1 MKRRVLSLLLTFSLI
16 FGLLPPKVRAA
27 GLTSWQTF
35 EVKLTDGASYHHGK
49 NQDSFSGGA
58 GTGVFTCRAENQA
71 DADGANQAAITAD
84 EPARHKT
91 SDILLQ
97 PFTIDIDVPAHTSY
111 AVTFRV
117 DYAIARN
124 SGGRAW
130 YWLELIDGSAG
141 AGLSTQNS
149 AVKSGENSLGRL
161 CLSNES
167 GGTASYYF
175 TAVFSNTSGA
185 ETTVSRPM
193 AYYVGTS
200 ASTALTADYH
210 HRLTSSA
217 VLSAVDCVTTGYEA
231 EVNGTPYAT
240 LAEAAEAYS
249 DSGGNPTL
257 TLLRDVKAT
266 GEVLLNRNGTFD
278 LAGHT
283 LTGHIRAIA
292 NVTVQN
298 GAIDADERTGITN
311 LSVYPLTLRNL
322 TIRNGAAGVSA
333 QGALTLD
340 NVTFSGNTKDV
351 RLDQN
356 NSITLGAAL
365 ANDKEHKLRVEA
377 GDAHAY
383 ADAAGRPRVVVSN
396 WGDKMGGKKP
406 SDYLEILPDGA
417 PPLNVDEGKAVLRPV
432 RVTFG
437 ANGGT
442 VEPESLYV
450 KSDGKLLF
458 LPTPVSAGRQ
468 FDQWKN
474 GETGVND
481 VNDIKFDQDT
491 TLTAAWKGGAAA
503 GVTVRFDLNGAA
515 GTAPADITPSG
526 TYGTLPT
533 PAARTGYTFAG
544 WYTAPSGGTQVAAE
558 TPVPACGHTL
568 YAHWARDTVTV
579 TFNLA
584 YDGAPAPTTRAVNTG
599 GAVGPLPTP
608 TREGCTFKE
617 WRNVN
622 NAPITADT
630 TVSADSTYFAKW
642 TANAY
647 TVTLNPN
654 GGTLPSEYEPTRT
667 VTYGAEYGYVPSGTF
682 TREGYTF
689 GGWYTALSGGTTI
702 KRDTPMT
709 TAADHTL
716 YAHWTPKTVT
726 VTFDFG
732 TSTKE
737 IPQTYGEPYKFPATV
752 PEKSGCVFQGW
763 FTQSGGGEQVMGGDT
778 FTGLAP
784 TTLYANYTTASGHT
798 HTMNGTGSVE
808 FSTALSSITQLTDS
822 RTLVAGNYY
831 LTEDITVTTG
841 SIFISDEVNLCLN
854 GHTIT
859 SGARGSISLNSGTTL
874 NICDCKGTG
883 KIESKGDG
891 ACLVVHNVGT
901 ANLYGGTFTNTA
913 ANTACVLVEDGGT
926 LNVDGATISG
936 QTGIQIDSGT
946 VTVKSG
952 SISGDSSNY
961 SAALFIN
968 GSDGAATITGG
979 TFKGNYGIHI
989 STYGPTGGLTLGGS
1003 PVIQGT
1009 EADLYLI
1016 SQITVQKDFQG
1027 ALSVKPSGVSSFPFV
1042 IASGDH
1048 AAHFAPYDP
1057 DTYEIK
1063 ENEGKTR
1070 LYRLHRHAA
1079 DGTTGGTVWEPLA
1092 ANSANPAETALT
1104 SGNYYLTEDL
1114 TANLQ
1119 IAGNQTVNLC
1129 LNGHTLTPS
1138 STSDVTIYIN
1148 GDGSTLNLCDC
1159 GTYQN
1164 GKVIGRI
1171 EIRGSDNVLNQY
1183 GGTLHA
1189 SLPIL
1194 APFPDTV
1201 WNFYKGKLK
1210 GDSGDFHITPR
1221 GLCNF
1226 LGAAGEIDM
1235 AGGSILLDRESKTPV
1250 HIEKSPASPCQVT
1263 VVGSDNANKIT
1274 GYPFVV
1280 ADGLPAGATLE
1291 QCFTFAGTEAL
1302 KLDTNEG
1309 GEVVLRKFNV
1319 AVDGGV
1325 VLQAG
1330 LDGKLTQAQ
1339 LDSVKPAAPAGQ
1351 TWDGFYTA
1359 ATGGEKIT
1367 PNSVFSGDAVIYPR
1381 WIPCDHT
1388 GSTNPPVSVAA
1399 TCAAPGMKATFC
1411 TVCHQYKV
1419 EPIPA
1424 AAHTP
1429 AAAWST
1435 DDAQHWHECTVC
1447 HARVQ
1452 EGPHRWGDPVTENY
1466 VTTQTCQDCGAASTE
1481 LASAYVVVCQPG
1493 GPGESITETFHL
1505 GETVTLPSLTRA
1517 GYTLKGWELLDTA
1530 PGGADGLTPGTLMNP
1545 GDTFAMPARGV
1556 VFLARWELNSPV
1568 TLGSGPVILE
1578 DGTRVEKDGSTVTI
1592 TRPNGGGTT
1601 TITGAGGAEIIR
1613 DSDGRDK
1620 ITVPGEAAVQT
1631 GSGPEITLGGG
1642 GRVDS
1647 SGGVDA
1653 PSGSTVNGVTL
1664 GDGGYISSDGNV
1676 SFPEGGSVSADG
1688 GTVELEAGSEGVDAV
1703 TGEVPAYEPDINRV
1717 QIGDT
1722 VVTLPED
1729 WVNDPANSVPDGG
1742 GIVTLPA
1749 GSVVEIP
1756 GEGEKKTTVTLNDEG
1771 GAVNPDTNEVTIPA
1785 GADGAAVKDEN
1796 GGTVTV
1802 KVPEGT
1808 TGTVKPGG
1816 GMELP
1821 EGGTVTVDGGGGETE
1836 ITMPDGG
1843 GTVSRDENGNLT
1855 VPEGST
1861 VKKPDGTSE
1870 EVPDGGGTVS
1880 PGGEIKPSE
1889 GGGDTP
1895 VDPDPPK
1902 PPTAVTDGVTVTL
1915 PGGGS
1920 VTGSA
1925 DGTVTITD
1933 TDGTT
1938 TTVTPP
1944 AGGGTVTVD
1953 EETGEITVPAGS
1965 TVQTG
1970 ENGAAITLP
1979 EGGTV
1984 EPGGAVSGGTV
1995 QVGDVTVS
2003 APEGETVT
2011 TSPDGETTAPAG
2023 SAVTKPDGSTE
2034 KVPAGGGTVGAD
2046 GTVTPDEGGG
2056 TPTPGPDARECTV
2069 KFDRQDGGSEEP
2081 EAVTVHEGD
2090 KLTGLPSP
2098 SRSGYAFVG
2107 WYKDAACG
2115 NPWDAENDTVA
2126 GDMTL
2131 YAKWEAEHFEVS
2143 GSVTMGEDEDGDPA
2157 PAGNV
2162 TVLLKKGAAV
2172 ISEQP
2177 TGEDGGYSFSGVEP
2191 GRYNV
2196 VATTEDGRTVTILV
2210 EIDGGHVTGQDLVI
2224 PGEKV
2229 NSVLEVIQKETTGA
2243 AKVNE
2248 TTVGGLEEEAR
2259 QKAEEAAGGGAAPA
2273 SVTLTMTVVSQEEGE
2288 AENAGDIKTTAG
2300 ENKIL
2305 EYMEIK
2311 VEQTVVTAAEDGGS
2325 SEEAKPEPVTST
2337 TNPLRIVI
2345 PFDFTGKARESVV
2358 VYRYHDGNGVEVL
2371 PEGEDSSGEYFV
2383 RGTDDITVYASQFST
2398 YAVGYEN
2405 ERYNVT
2411 VRDDGHGSAGAS
2423 ETAAAMGETITL
2435 TANPDSGY
2443 HFKAWQV
2450 VSGGVEIT
2458 NDAFTMPAGDVAV
2471 KAVFE
2476 EDSGGVPDAGP
2487 GEDDPPEEKP
2497 SSGSHSGGSNKGG
2510 AAGENALYEPSV
2522 TQPAHGTIT
2531 ISSDRA
2537 RKGDKVTVTVTPEEG
2552 YTVEAVTVAGKDG
2565 KAVDVTK
2572 NADGTYSFV
2581 QPAGKVTVS
2590 ARLKAAAD
2598 ADAGPAGG
2606 GGSPF
2611 PAYADLD
2618 ASAWYHDAVQYC
2630 LENGLMNGYGDGS
2643 FRPNASLTRAM
2654 LVQILYNHA
2663 GGPAVSG
2670 NGGFGDVSANAWYAQ
2685 AVAWAAENGI
2695 TQGYGDDLFGP
2706 DDPITREQL
2715 ALMLWRYTKNPA
2727 ATNKELHFADAD
2739 EADGYARDA
2748 LGWAVEKGILNGFGN
2763 GLLDPGGPVAR
2774 AQAAEMLTNYFEG
2787 Q

>member
-35 EVKLTDGASYHHGK
+35 EVKLTNGASYHHGE
-49 NQDSFSGGA
+49 NLDSFSGGA
-58 GTGVFTCRAENQA
+58 GTGVFDCRAENRA

-97 PFTIDIDVPAHTSY
+97 PFTIDIDVPAYTSY
-111 AVTFRV
+111 AVTFRADCRV
-117 DYAIARN
+117 ARN

-141 AGLSTQNS
+141 ANLNTQNS

-161 CLSNES
+161 CLSNGS

-175 TAVFSNTSGA
+175 TAVFSNPSGT

-210 HRLTSSA
+210 HRLESSA

-240 LAEAAEAYS
+240 LAEAAAAYS

-266 GEVLLNRNGTFD
+266 GEVILGRNGTFD

-292 NVTVQN
+292 GVTVQN

-311 LSVYPLTLRNL
+311 LGSFSLTLRNL

-333 QGALTLD
+333 QGPLTLD
-340 NVTFSGNTKDV
+340 GVTFSGNTKDV

-383 ADAAGRPRVVVSN
+383 ASEGKTPRVVVSN
-396 WGDKMGGKKP
+396 WGETMGGKKP

-450 KSDGKLLF
+450 VKSDHTLLF
-458 LPTPVSAGRQ
+458 QPTPVRAGHT
-468 FDQWKN
+468 FDQWL
-474 GETGVND
+474 ND
-481 VNDIKFDQDT
+481 GTPVASGAAFTEDI
-491 TLTAAWKGGAAA
+491 TLTAQWEGDAAA
-503 GVTVRFDLNGAA
+503 AVTVKFDLNGGTGEAPDA
-515 GTAPADITPSG
+515 TLTPGGSYTLPETAP
-526 TYGTLPT
+526 
-533 PAARTGYTFAG
+533 ARTGYTFAG
-544 WYTAPSGGTQVAAE
+544 WYTAPSGGTRVAAE
-558 TPVPACGHTL
+558 TPVPACSHTL
-568 YAHWARDTVTV
+568 YAHWTRDTVTV

-608 TREGCTFKE
+608 TREGYTFKE

-630 TVSADSTYFAKW
+630 TVSADSTYYAHW
-642 TANAY
+642 TAKRY

-654 GGTLPSEYEPTRT
+654 GGTLPAGKTDHGWADFGQMYAPLSVPTRT
-667 VTYGAEYGYVPSGTF
+667 
-682 TREGYTF
+682 GYTF
-689 GGWYTALSGGTTI
+689 AGWYTAPTGGIQTNNDGNGGTQSSGVSVC
-702 KRDTPMT
+702 T
-709 TAADHTL
+709 TAADHTI
-716 YAHWTPKTVT
+716 YAHWTAKPVT
-726 VTFDFG
+726 VTFEPRYSNSVSP
-732 TSTKE
+732 STKTVT
-737 IPQTYGEPYKFPATV
+737 PGQPYGELP
-752 PEKSGCVFQGW
+752 
-763 FTQSGGGEQVMGGDT
+763 
-778 FTGLAP
+778 AP
-784 TTLYANYTTASGHT
+784 TTGSPGYQFMGWYTAADGGTAVTRDTIVTTAANHTVTAFWSNTGHHHPVGGDVGAQTFTALTQADFNNAKTNPGTACNGVTKVDNAYKLTAGSYYLSENITLDDGHIYANA
-798 HTMNGTGSVE
+798 
-808 FSTALSSITQLTDS
+808 
-822 RTLVAGNYY
+822 
-831 LTEDITVTTG
+831 
-841 SIFISDEVNLCLN
+841 VNLCLN
-854 GHTIT
+854 GKTV
-859 SGARGSISLNSGTTL
+859 TTPYTAINYTGGNL
-874 NICDCKGTG
+874 NICDCAGGGKVVSGSQECISMSGTG
-883 KIESKGDG
+883 AVS
-891 ACLVVHNVGT
+891 
-901 ANLYGGTFTNTA
+901 LYGGTFEST
-913 ANTACVLVEDGGT
+913 GGAGVAIPAGSPS
-926 LNVDGATISG
+926 LIVDGATISG
-936 QTGIQIDSGT
+936 GQGIRIGEGNNTMNST
-946 VTVKSG
+946 VTIKSG
-952 SISGDSSNY
+952 SITGTSGAGIDDDNTSPTNTY
-961 SAALFIN
+961 TLN
-968 GSDGAATITGG
+968 VEGGTITGSG
-979 TFKGNYGIHI
+979 YGIR
-989 STYGPTGGLTLGGS
+989 YGGS
-1003 PVIQGT
+1003 LILKNAPVIESGDNY
-1009 EADLYLI
+1009 ADIHLLTGKI
-1016 SQITVQKDFQG
+1016 ITADTSLTGIYTVDTSDPN
-1027 ALSVKPSGVSSFPFV
+1027 AAIVD
-1042 IASGDH
+1042 IASGNH
-1048 AAHFAPYDP
+1048 AANFVPANP
-1057 DTYEIK
+1057 DAYEIR

-1070 LYRLHRHAA
+1070 FYKLHRHAV
-1079 DGTTGGTVWEPLA
+1079 DGTTGGTVWEPLPEEA
-1092 ANSANPAETALT
+1092 ALITKHH
-1104 SGNYYLTEDL
+1104 YYLTKDTER
-1114 TANLQ
+1114 NFNFSQ
-1119 IAGNQTVNLC
+1119 GIVYIC
-1129 LNGHTLTPS
+1129 LNGHTLTGGI
-1138 STSDVTIYIN
+1138 TIGAN
-1148 GDGSTLNLCDC
+1148 VTLNLCDC
-1159 GTYQN
+1159 STDPANVGTVNDQ
-1164 GKVIGRI
+1164 ITI
-1171 EIRGSDNVLNQY
+1171 ENSGTLNQY
-1183 GGTLHA
+1183 GGTIT
-1189 SLPIL
+1189 SSQIN
-1194 APFPDTV
+1194 TV
-1201 WNFYKGKLK
+1201 DLKSGGTWNFYNGQV
-1210 GDSGDFHITPR
+1210 SS
-1221 GLCNF
+1221 
-1226 LGAAGEIDM
+1226 
-1235 AGGSILLDRESKTPV
+1235 SIS
-1250 HIEKSPASPCQVT
+1250 T
-1263 VVGSDNANKIT
+1263 VANKYFTDYGTLNLLGSFNMDNMYMLLGNPSKPIHIAAKPAAPCEVRT
-1274 GYPFVV
+1274 LYGTTYPVVV
-1280 ADGLPAGATLE
+1280 ADGLPSGATLE

-1319 AVDGGV
+1319 TVDGGV

-1411 TVCHQYKV
+1411 TKCHQYAV

-1424 AAHTP
+1424 MAHTP

-1435 DDAQHWHECTVC
+1435 DDAQHWHECSVC
-1447 HARVQ
+1447 KARVQ
-1452 EGPHRWGDPVTENY
+1452 EGPHEWGEGVTEDY
-1466 VTTQTCQDCGAASTE
+1466 VTTWTCSVCQQTKTA
-1481 LASAYVVVCQPG
+1481 LASAYAVVCQTG
-1493 GPGESITETFHL
+1493 TGENITGTHHP
-1505 GETVTLPSLTRA
+1505 GETVTLPAPARP
-1517 GYTLKGWELLDTA
+1517 GYTLTGWVPLDTA
-1530 PGGADGLTPGTLMNP
+1530 PSEAGPEITGN
-1545 GDTFAMPARGV
+1545 TFTMPARDV
-1556 VFLARWELNSPV
+1556 VFLARWEMDSPV

-1578 DGTRVEKDGSTVTI
+1578 DGTKVETDGSTVTI

-1620 ITVPGEAAVQT
+1620 ITVPGGAAVQT
-1631 GSGPEITLGGG
+1631 GSGPAITLVGDGT
-1642 GRVDS
+1642 VDS

-1664 GDGGYISSDGNV
+1664 GDGGCISSDGNV
-1676 SFPEGGSVSADG
+1676 SFPAGGTVSAGG
-1688 GTVELEAGSEGVDAV
+1688 GTVELVAGSEGVDAV

-1742 GIVTLPA
+1742 GTVTLPA

-1756 GEGEKKTTVTLNDEG
+1756 GADGTKTTVTLNDEG

-1785 GADGAAVKDEN
+1785 GANGAAVKDEN

-1821 EGGTVTVDGGGGETE
+1821 EGGTVTVDGGEGGETE

-1843 GTVSRDENGNLT
+1843 GTVTRDETGNLT

-1870 EVPDGGGTVS
+1870 EVPAGGGTVS
-1880 PGGEIKPSE
+1880 PGGEIKPGE

-1953 EETGEITVPAGS
+1953 EETGEITVPAGA
-1965 TVQTG
+1965 
-1970 ENGAAITLP
+1970 E
-1979 EGGTV
+1979 
-1984 EPGGAVSGGTV
+1984 
-1995 QVGDVTVS
+1995 
-2003 APEGETVT
+2003 
-2011 TSPDGETTAPAG
+2011 
-2023 SAVTKPDGSTE
+2023 VTKPDGT
-2034 KVPAGGGTVGAD
+2034 TVTIGED
-2046 GTVTPDEGGG
+2046 GGTVTPDGEVTGGG
-2056 TPTPGPDARECTV
+2056 ETPAPPAPPAPDDPETCTV
-2069 KFDRQDGGSEEP
+2069 SFDSRGGE
-2081 EAVTVHEGD
+2081 TVESLSAQAGD

-2098 SRSGYAFVG
+2098 GRSGYAFVG

-2131 YAKWEAEHFEVS
+2131 YAKWEAEHFDVS
-2143 GSVTMGEDEDGDPA
+2143 GSVTMAEDEDGNTITVE
-2157 PAGNV
+2157 NV
-2162 TVLLKKGAAV
+2162 TVRLKKGAEV
-2172 ISEQP
+2172 ISEQT
-2177 TGEDGGYSFSGVEP
+2177 TGADGGYSFSGVEP

-2210 EIDGGHVTGQDLVI
+2210 EIDGGNVTGRNLVI

-2259 QKAEEAAGGGAAPA
+2259 QKAEDAKADDGTAPA
-2273 SVTLTMTVVSQEEGE
+2273 SVTLTMTVVSQEEDE
-2288 AENAGDIKTTAG
+2288 ASNSGDIKTTAG
-2300 ENKIL
+2300 EDTIL

-2311 VEQTVVTAAEDGGS
+2311 VEKTVVTEPQDGGS
-2325 SEEAKPEPVTST
+2325 SEEVEPEPVTST

-2358 VYRYHDGNGVEVL
+2358 VYRYHDGNVEVL

-2443 HFKAWQV
+2443 HFKEWQV

-2458 NDAFTMPAGDVAV
+2458 NDTFTMPAGDVAV

-2476 EDSGGVPDAGP
+2476 EDSGGVPDDKP
-2487 GEDDPPEEKP
+2487 PVDEPPEDEP

-2510 AAGENALYEPSV
+2510 AAGENALYAPSV
-2522 TQPAHGTIT
+2522 TQPAHGTIAV
-2531 ISSDRA
+2531 SSDRA

-2565 KAVDVTK
+2565 KTVDVTK
-2572 NADGTYSFV
+2572 NADGTYSFI

-2590 ARLKAAAD
+2590 ALLKAAA
-2598 ADAGPAGG
+2598 AEEDAGPAGG

-2618 ASAWYHDAVQYC
+2618 ATAWYHDAVQYC

>member
-35 EVKLTDGASYHHGK
+35 EVKLTDGASYHHGE
-49 NQDSFSGGA
+49 NLDSFSGGA
-58 GTGVFTCRAENQA
+58 GTGVFDCRAENQA
-71 DADGANQAAITAD
+71 DANGANQAAITAN

-97 PFTIDIDVPAHTSY
+97 PFTIDIDVPAYTSY
-111 AVTFRV
+111 AVTFRADCRV
-117 DYAIARN
+117 ARN

-141 AGLSTQNS
+141 ANLNTQNS

-161 CLSNES
+161 CLSNGS
-167 GGTASYYF
+167 GGTAAYTF

-185 ETTVSRPM
+185 ETTVSRSM

-210 HRLTSSA
+210 HRLESSA
-217 VLSAVDCVTTGYEA
+217 VISAVDCVTTGYEA
-231 EVNGTPYAT
+231 MVGDTSYAT

-266 GEVLLNRNGTFD
+266 GEVILGRNGTFD

-283 LTGHIRAIA
+283 LTGHIRAVA
-292 NVTVQN
+292 GVTVQN
-298 GAIDADERTGITN
+298 GAIDADGRTGITN
-311 LSVYPLTLRNL
+311 LGSFSLTLRNL

-340 NVTFSGNTKDV
+340 GVTFSGNTKDV

-383 ADAAGRPRVVVSN
+383 AGERKMPRVVVSN

-432 RVTFG
+432 RVTFD

-450 KSDGKLLF
+450 VKSDHTLLF
-458 LPTPVSAGRQ
+458 QPTPVRAGHT
-468 FDQWKN
+468 FDQWL
-474 GETGVND
+474 ND
-481 VNDIKFDQDT
+481 GTPVASGAAFTEDI
-491 TLTAAWKGGAAA
+491 TLTAQWNGDAAA
-503 GVTVRFDLNGAA
+503 AVTVKFDLNGGTGEAPDA
-515 GTAPADITPSG
+515 TLTPGGSYTLPETAP
-526 TYGTLPT
+526 
-533 PAARTGYTFAG
+533 ARTGYTFAG
-544 WYTAPSGGTQVAAE
+544 WYTAPSGGTRVAAE

-568 YAHWARDTVTV
+568 YAHWTRDTVTV

-608 TREGCTFKE
+608 TREGYTFKE

-630 TVSADSTYFAKW
+630 TVSADSTYYAHW
-642 TANAY
+642 TAKRY

-654 GGTLPSEYEPTRT
+654 GGTLPAGKTDHGWADFGQMYAPLSVPTRT
-667 VTYGAEYGYVPSGTF
+667 
-682 TREGYTF
+682 GYTF
-689 GGWYTALSGGTTI
+689 AGWYTAPTGGIQTNNDGNGGTQSSGVSVC
-702 KRDTPMT
+702 T
-709 TAADHTL
+709 TAADHTI
-716 YAHWTPKTVT
+716 YAHWTAKPVT
-726 VTFDFG
+726 VTFEPRYSNSVSP
-732 TSTKE
+732 STKTVT
-737 IPQTYGEPYKFPATV
+737 PGQPYGELP
-752 PEKSGCVFQGW
+752 
-763 FTQSGGGEQVMGGDT
+763 
-778 FTGLAP
+778 AP
-784 TTLYANYTTASGHT
+784 TTGSPGYQFMGWYTAADGGTAVTRDTIVTTAANHTVTAFWSNTGHHHPVGGDVGAQTFTALTQADFNNAKTNPGTACNGVTKVDNAYKLTAGSYYLSENITLDDGHIYANG
-798 HTMNGTGSVE
+798 
-808 FSTALSSITQLTDS
+808 
-822 RTLVAGNYY
+822 
-831 LTEDITVTTG
+831 
-841 SIFISDEVNLCLN
+841 VNLCLN
-854 GHTIT
+854 GKTV
-859 SGARGSISLNSGTTL
+859 TTPYTAINYTGGNL
-874 NICDCKGTG
+874 NICDCAGGG
-883 KIESKGDG
+883 KVVSESQDCVHMSSNG
-891 ACLVVHNVGT
+891 AVS
-901 ANLYGGTFTNTA
+901 LYGGTFESTGDAGVAITA
-913 ANTACVLVEDGGT
+913 GSPSLI
-926 LNVDGATISG
+926 VDGATISG
-936 QTGIQIDSGT
+936 GQGIRIGEGNNTMKST
-946 VTVKSG
+946 VTIKSG
-952 SISGDSSNY
+952 SITGTSGAGIDDDNTSPTNTY
-961 SAALFIN
+961 TLN
-968 GSDGAATITGG
+968 VEGGTITGSG
-979 TFKGNYGIHI
+979 YGIR
-989 STYGPTGGLTLGGS
+989 YGGSLTLKNA
-1003 PVIQGT
+1003 PVIESGDNY
-1009 EADLYLI
+1009 ADIHLLTGKI
-1016 SQITVQKDFQG
+1016 ITADTSLTGIYTVDTSDPN
-1027 ALSVKPSGVSSFPFV
+1027 AAIVD

-1048 AAHFAPYDP
+1048 AANFVPANP
-1057 DTYEIK
+1057 DAYEIR

-1070 LYRLHRHAA
+1070 FYKLHRHAV
-1079 DGTTGGTVWEPLA
+1079 DGTTGGTVWEPL
-1092 ANSANPAETALT
+1092 TADT
-1104 SGNYYLTEDL
+1104 TITDGGHYYLTGPLTRDL
-1114 TANLQ
+1114 TIDASK
-1119 IAGNQTVNLC
+1119 TVSLC
-1129 LNGHTLTPS
+1129 LNRQTLTGKVAVS
-1138 STSDVTIYIN
+1138 
-1148 GDGSTLNLCDC
+1148 GTLNLCDC
-1159 GTYQN
+1159 GT
-1164 GKVIGRI
+1164 GGMVSGTITI
-1171 EIRGSDNVLNQY
+1171 ERGGTLNQY
-1183 GGTLHA
+1183 GGTIT
-1189 SLPIL
+1189 SS
-1194 APFPDTV
+1194 DSSTV
-1201 WNFYKGKLK
+1201 LLKSGGTWNFYKGKVLSTYTS
-1210 GDSGDFHITPR
+1210 SGRYAELYGTLNLLGSFDMGSNMSI
-1221 GLCNF
+1221 F
-1226 LGAAGEIDM
+1226 LGTTCNIHIAAKPVRPCEIVTQ
-1235 AGGSILLDRESKTPV
+1235 AGTTC
-1250 HIEKSPASPCQVT
+1250 PC
-1263 VVGSDNANKIT
+1263 
-1274 GYPFVV
+1274 VV
-1280 ADGLPAGATLE
+1280 ADGLPSGVALE
-1291 QCFTFAGTEAL
+1291 DCFTNNYTGC
-1302 KLDTNEG
+1302 KLVVED
-1309 GEVVLRKFNV
+1309 GEVVLRNLNITIQG
-1319 AVDGGV
+1319 GGV
-1325 VLQAG
+1325 LPTN
-1330 LDGKLTQAQ
+1330 LNGKLTQTQ
-1339 LDSVKPAAPAGQ
+1339 LDSAQPAAPAGK

-1359 ATGGEKIT
+1359 ATGGDRIEAN
-1367 PNSVFSGDAVIYPR
+1367 NSAFSDDAVIYPR
-1381 WIPCDHT
+1381 WKDCDHAD
-1388 GSTNPPVSVAA
+1388 STNDPVSVAA
-1399 TCAAPGMKATFC
+1399 TCYAPGMKATFC
-1411 TVCHQYKV
+1411 TKCHQYAV

-1424 AAHTP
+1424 MAHTP

-1435 DDAQHWHECTVC
+1435 DDAQHWHECSGC
-1447 HARVQ
+1447 QARVQ
-1452 EGPHRWGDPVTENY
+1452 EGPHHWGDPVTENY
-1466 VTTQTCQDCGAASTE
+1466 VTTRTCQDCGAASTE

-1517 GYTLKGWELLDTA
+1517 GYALKGWELLDTA
-1530 PGGADGLTPGTLMNP
+1530 PGSADGLTPGALMNP

-1556 VFLARWELNSPV
+1556 VFLARWEMDSPV
-1568 TLGSGPVILE
+1568 TLGSGAVILE
-1578 DGTRVEKDGSTVTI
+1578 DGTKVETDGSTVTI

-1620 ITVPGEAAVQT
+1620 VSVPGGAAVQT

-1642 GRVDS
+1642 GGTVDS

-1664 GDGGYISSDGNV
+1664 EDGGCISSDGNV
-1676 SFPEGGSVSADG
+1676 SFPAGGTVSADG

-1703 TGEVPAYEPDINRV
+1703 TGKVPAYEPDINRV

-1742 GIVTLPA
+1742 GTVTLPA

-1756 GEGEKKTTVTLNDEG
+1756 GADGTKTTVTLNDEG

-1785 GADGAAVKDEN
+1785 GANGAAVKDEN

-1821 EGGTVTVDGGGGETE
+1821 EGGTVTVDGGSGGETE

-1843 GTVSRDENGNLT
+1843 GTVTRDETGNLT

-1870 EVPDGGGTVS
+1870 EVPAGGGTVS

-1889 GGGDTP
+1889 GGGDEP
-1895 VDPDPPK
+1895 N
-1902 PPTAVTDGVTVTL
+1902 PPTPPAPGEETEVKPGAPVTL
-1915 PGGGS
+1915 PDGTT
-1920 VTGSA
+1920 VTMSE
-1925 DGTVTITD
+1925 DGTTVTIEKG
-1933 TDGTT
+1933 GTT
-1938 TTVTPP
+1938 TTVTLPE
-1944 AGGGTVTVD
+1944 GGGAVTVD
-1953 EETGEITVPAGS
+1953 EETGEITVPAGA
-1965 TVQTG
+1965 
-1970 ENGAAITLP
+1970 E
-1979 EGGTV
+1979 
-1984 EPGGAVSGGTV
+1984 
-1995 QVGDVTVS
+1995 
-2003 APEGETVT
+2003 
-2011 TSPDGETTAPAG
+2011 
-2023 SAVTKPDGSTE
+2023 VTKPDGT
-2034 KVPAGGGTVGAD
+2034 TVTIGED
-2046 GTVTPDEGGG
+2046 GGTVTPDGEVTGGG
-2056 TPTPGPDARECTV
+2056 ETPAPPAPPAPDDPETCTV
-2069 KFDRQDGGSEEP
+2069 SFDSRGGE
-2081 EAVTVHEGD
+2081 TVESLSAQAGD
-2090 KLTGLPSP
+2090 KLTDLPTTT
-2098 SRSGYAFVG
+2098 RSGYAFVG

-2131 YAKWEAEHFEVS
+2131 YAKWEAEHFDVS
-2143 GSVTMGEDEDGDPA
+2143 GSVTMGEDKDGNTITVE
-2157 PAGNV
+2157 NV
-2162 TVLLKKGAAV
+2162 TVRLKKGAEV
-2172 ISEQP
+2172 ISEQT
-2177 TGEDGGYSFSGVEP
+2177 TGADGGYSFSGVEP

-2210 EIDGGHVTGQDLVI
+2210 EIDGGDVTGQNLVI

-2229 NSVLEVIQKETTGA
+2229 NSVLEVIQKDTTGA

-2248 TTVGGLEEEAR
+2248 TTVGGLEEEAKK
-2259 QKAEEAAGGGAAPA
+2259 KAEEATTDDGAAPA
-2273 SVTLTMTVVSQEEGE
+2273 SVTLTMTVVSQEESE
-2288 AENAGDIKTTAG
+2288 AKHAGDIKTTAG
-2300 ENKIL
+2300 EDTIL

-2311 VEQTVVTAAEDGGS
+2311 VEKTVVTEPAEDGGS
-2325 SEEAKPEPVTST
+2325 SEEVEPEPVTST

-2371 PEGEDSSGEYFV
+2371 PEGEDSRREYFV

-2458 NDAFTMPAGDVAV
+2458 NDTFTMPAGDVAV

-2590 ARLKAAAD
+2590 ARLKAAA
-2598 ADAGPAGG
+2598 AAEDAGPAGD